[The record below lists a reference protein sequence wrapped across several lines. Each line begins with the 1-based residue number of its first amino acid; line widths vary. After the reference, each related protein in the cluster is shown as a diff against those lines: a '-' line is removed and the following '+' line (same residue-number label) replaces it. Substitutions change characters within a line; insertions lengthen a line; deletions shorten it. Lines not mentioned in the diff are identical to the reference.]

1 MHGAGQIFR
10 VVARRQKAPQLFDRR
25 HDDDSVVRPVARE
38 ASSRT
43 ESVAQTNP
51 VRPRIPSE

>member
-25 HDDDSVVRPVARE
+25 HDDDSVVLCVLLG
-38 ASSRT
+38 
-43 ESVAQTNP
+43 
-51 VRPRIPSE
+51 RIANTPKRGN

>member
-25 HDDDSVVRPVARE
+25 HDDDSVALCVLLG
-38 ASSRT
+38 
-43 ESVAQTNP
+43 
-51 VRPRIPSE
+51 RIANTPKRGN